1 MHHNGNDF
9 VIVENLNR
17 QIKFNNSYIK
27 KLANR
32 NTGIGF
38 DQLLIVGKPKSKKA
52 NFNYKIYN
60 NDGSEASQCGNGALC
75 FAQYILENGLFDGSK
90 LTLETISGFY
100 EVIKINNKQFKVS
113 MGEASILNKYKNLC
127 YEKTVNKFSLILNG
141 SKVFFNLLSIGNLH
155 AIILLKSFDNNFI
168 KKVGVTLS
176 GNRFIKGGANVN
188 FVKVVDRNNINLR
201 VFERGS
207 GETLSCGSGSTASV
221 IQLQS
226 NKLLN
231 NKVNVKMPGGTL
243 TVQKEKSCYFLIGQP
258 KKIYD
263 GKLKADGN

>member
-75 FAQYILENGLFDGSK
+75 FAKYILENGLFDGNK

-113 MGEASILNKYKNLC
+113 MGEASILNKHKNLY

-141 SKVFFNLLSIGNLH
+141 SKVFFNL
-155 AIILLKSFDNNFI
+155 F
-168 KKVGVTLS
+168 
-176 GNRFIKGGANVN
+176 
-188 FVKVVDRNNINLR
+188 
-201 VFERGS
+201 
-207 GETLSCGSGSTASV
+207 
-221 IQLQS
+221 
-226 NKLLN
+226 
-231 NKVNVKMPGGTL
+231 
-243 TVQKEKSCYFLIGQP
+243 
-258 KKIYD
+258 
-263 GKLKADGN
+263 

>member
-9 VIVENLNR
+9 IVVENLTK
-17 QIKFNNSYIK
+17 QIKFNNSLIK

-52 NFNYKIYN
+52 NFNYKIFN

-75 FAQYILENGLFDGSK
+75 FAQFIQENGLFNGNK

-100 EVIKINNKQFKVS
+100 EVFRMNKKKYKVS
-113 MGEASILNKYKNLC
+113 MGKPNFLSKYKNLS
-127 YEKTVNKFSLILNG
+127 YEKTENKFSLIFNG
-141 SKVFFNLLSIGNLH
+141 NKVFFNLLNIGNLH
-155 AIILLKSFDNNFI
+155 AVILLKSFDNSFI
-168 KKVGVTLS
+168 KKVGEALS
-176 GNRFIKGGANVN
+176 SSQFIKGGANVN
-188 FVKVVDRNNINLR
+188 FVKIVDRNKISLR

-221 IQLQS
+221 IQLQN

-243 TVQKEKSCYFLIGQP
+243 TVQKEKNSYFLIGQP

-263 GKLKADGN
+263 GTLKADGS

>member
-9 VIVENLNR
+9 VIVENLTK
-17 QIKFNNSYIK
+17 QIKFNNSLIK
-27 KLANR
+27 KLADR

-38 DQLLIVGKPKSKKA
+38 DQLLIVGKPVSKKA
-52 NFNYKIYN
+52 NFNYKIFN

-75 FAQYILENGLFDGSK
+75 FAQYILENALFKGKK
-90 LTLETISGFY
+90 LILETISGFY
-100 EVIKINNKQFKVS
+100 EVIKINKKKYKVS
-113 MGEASILNKYKNLC
+113 MGEPKILSKYKNLS
-127 YEKTVNKFSLILNG
+127 YEKNLKKFSLILNG
-141 SKVFFNLLSIGNLH
+141 DKVFFNLISIGNLH
-155 AIILLKSFDNNFI
+155 AIILLKSFDNSFI
-168 KKVGVTLS
+168 KNVGEALS
-176 GNRFIKGGANVN
+176 GSEFIKGGANVN
-188 FVKVVDRNNINLR
+188 FVKIVDRNKISLR

-221 IQLQS
+221 IQLQN

-243 TVQKEKSCYFLIGQP
+243 TVQKEKNIYFLIGQP

-263 GKLKADGN
+263 GIL

>member
-9 VIVENLNR
+9 VIVENLTT
-17 QIKFNNSYIK
+17 QIKFNHSLIK
-27 KLANR
+27 KLADR

-52 NFNYKIYN
+52 NFNYKIFN

-75 FAQYILENGLFDGSK
+75 FAQYILENALFKGKK
-90 LTLETISGFY
+90 LILETISGFY
-100 EVIKINNKQFKVS
+100 EVIKINKKKYKVS
-113 MGEASILNKYKNLC
+113 MGKPSILSKYKNLS
-127 YEKTVNKFSLILNG
+127 YEKTVKKFSLILNG
-141 SKVFFNLLSIGNLH
+141 NKVFFNLISIGNLH
-155 AIILLKSFDNNFI
+155 AIILLKSFDNSFI
-168 KKVGVTLS
+168 KNVGEALS
-176 GNRFIKGGANVN
+176 GSEFIKGGANVN
-188 FVKVVDRNNINLR
+188 FVKIVDRNNISLR

-221 IQLQS
+221 IQLQN

-231 NKVNVKMPGGTL
+231 SKINVKMPGGTL
-243 TVQKEKSCYFLIGQP
+243 TVQKEKNSYFLIGQP

-263 GKLKADGN
+263 GILKADGN